1 MAKQY
6 FTEIGKSGIKWSQGT
21 IQEEFLSQLR
31 DKSGVRTFREMSD
44 NDSIVGACLFAIKQ
58 ILREARWSVQV
69 PDGGK
74 EEDGKLLED
83 CMSGMSHSWN
93 DMVIEVLSMLIYGWS
108 LLEIVYKRQKNGRV
122 GWKKIALRS
131 QTAYERW
138 EMDESGSIVGMWQKP
153 APDFKLIYLPL
164 SKCLLFRTELAGDNP
179 MGRSILRCAYRAWY
193 FKKHLEEI
201 EGIGV
206 ERDLA
211 GIPVIKPPESFDM
224 DVEDSKTV
232 AAITAAKKLIANI
245 RRDEQDGVFL
255 PSGWE
260 ISLLSSPGQRQF
272 DTTSII
278 NRYAKAIAVSVLA
291 EFVML
296 GMERTGSYA
305 LSIDQTDM
313 FHKCLEGWADSIAS
327 LFNRFA
333 VPKLFVY
340 NGIVDRPLPQIVH
353 TRVQGAKLRDLA
365 YYVNQLAG
373 VEALDVDEDLK
384 TYLKNFARL
393 SEFKEARK

>member
-1 MAKQY
+1 MAQY

-21 IQEEFLSQLR
+21 IHEEFLSQLR
-31 DKSGVRTFREMSD
+31 DKSGIKTYREMSD
-44 NDSIVGACLFAIKQ
+44 NDPIVGACLFAIKQ
-58 ILREARWSVQV
+58 ILRESRWSVQSTE
-69 PDGGK
+69 GST
-74 EEDGKLLED
+74 EEDKVFLES
-83 CMSGMSHSWN
+83 CMSSMSHSWN
-93 DMVIEVLSMLIYGWS
+93 DMILEVLSMLIYGWS
-108 LLEIVYKRQKNGRV
+108 FFEVVYKRRNDGHV
-122 GWKKIALRS
+122 IWKKISLRS
-131 QTAYERW
+131 QTSYDHW
-138 EMDESGSIVGMWQKP
+138 EPGSGNSWQGFWQRP
-153 APDFKLIYLPL
+153 APDFKLTYIPFT
-164 SKCLLFRTELAGDNP
+164 KGLLFRTELAGDNP
-179 MGRSILRCAYRAWY
+179 MGRSILRNAYRSYY

-224 DVEDSKTV
+224 DVEDEKTIN
-232 AAITAAKKLIANI
+232 AITAAKKLIANI

-255 PSGWE
+255 PAGWDL
-260 ISLLSSPGQRQF
+260 SLLSSPGQRQF

-278 NRYAKAIAVSVLA
+278 NRYSKSIAVSVLA

-327 LFNRFA
+327 IFNRFA
-333 VPKLFVY
+333 VPKLFTY
-340 NGIVDRPLPQIVH
+340 NGVVARPLPQIVH

-365 YYVNQLAG
+365 YYVGQLVG
-373 VEALDVDEDLK
+373 VEALEVTEDLK
-384 TYLKNFARL
+384 EYLKNFARL
-393 SEFKEARK
+393 SEFKEVRK